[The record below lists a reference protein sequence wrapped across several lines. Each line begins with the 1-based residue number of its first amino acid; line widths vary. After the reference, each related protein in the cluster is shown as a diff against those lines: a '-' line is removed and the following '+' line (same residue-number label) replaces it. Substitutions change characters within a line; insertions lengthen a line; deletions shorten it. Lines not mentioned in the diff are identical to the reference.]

1 MLGAALVREQ
11 NSWGHRLQRCP
22 RPRERS
28 GPPRCLG
35 KAEGGEGRVQPGGN
49 RSRTLDLLMGGEEAP
64 EPSSEHEE
72 NTNGHADK
80 VCRAH
85 AAATL
90 FFHLYLY
97 RGEVLHQ
104 AAKQHSRNTSHRFS
118 ESQIDTTPSVPAGGL
133 GREMDKERKNAFF
146 FFMHIFCFKVQN

>member
-11 NSWGHRLQRCP
+11 NSRGHRLQCCP
-22 RPRERS
+22 RPRGGS

-72 NTNGHADK
+72 NTNGRAGK

-104 AAKQHSRNTSHRFS
+104 AAKQKHIPSIFGVPHRHSPICTSWRFGKGNG
-118 ESQIDTTPSVPAGGL
+118 Q
-133 GREMDKERKNAFF
+133 REEKCFF
-146 FFMHIFCFKVQN
+146 FFYAHILL

>member
-1 MLGAALVREQ
+1 M
-11 NSWGHRLQRCP
+11 
-22 RPRERS
+22 
-28 GPPRCLG
+28 
-35 KAEGGEGRVQPGGN
+35 QPGGT
-49 RSRTLDLLMGGEEAP
+49 RSRTLDSLMGGEEAP

-90 FFHLYLY
+90 FFHLY

-104 AAKQHSRNTSHRFS
+104 AAKQHSRNASRRFS
-118 ESQIDTTPSVPAGGL
+118 ESHIDTTPSVPAGGL
-133 GREMDKERKNAFF
+133 GREMDKEEKCFSFF
-146 FFMHIFCFKVQN
+146 FHARILH